1 MPSPGLIYQDS
12 GHNITCFMSHV
23 SFRSDTW
30 TRVSRADFV
39 IIKIYHFDHAHIV
52 PLFYVLVD
60 QVLQTLYLNYQPLYD
75 IFEGIKPLTK
85 YTH

>member
-12 GHNITCFMSHV
+12 GHNITMSHV

-39 IIKIYHFDHAHIV
+39 IIKIYHFDHKHILPIV
-52 PLFYVLVD
+52 HVLV
-60 QVLQTLYLNYQPLYD
+60 VLVVDDDYLPS
-75 IFEGIKPLTK
+75 
-85 YTH
+85 HSS